1 MRSQHLVT
9 FGGRA
14 ASGAG
19 GAGPGPAGLPLG
31 CVTLGEPLTLEDRPE
46 GNSTYD
52 HSKHDTKGWE
62 PRGQGTRAQE
72 QQTSALSTA
81 SFISTCSDRRSP
93 RQRALPGTHSS
104 PRPRVCWHRS
114 QAGCWGGSVHLTSAF
129 NFWKSWH

>member
-9 FGGRA
+9 LGGRA

-19 GAGPGPAGLPLG
+19 GAGPGPAGLPLS
-31 CVTLGEPLTLEDRPE
+31 CVTLGEPLTLEDRSE

-52 HSKHDTKGWE
+52 HSKHDTKGCE

-72 QQTSALSTA
+72 QQTSALSQHHSYRPA
-81 SFISTCSDRRSP
+81 VIEGAPDRGRCREP
-93 RQRALPGTHSS
+93 TVPPAPGSVGIVA
-104 PRPRVCWHRS
+104 RLAV
-114 QAGCWGGSVHLTSAF
+114 GGSVHLTSAF